1 MKVKVF
7 SSDAC
12 PFCRMVKDF
21 LNDNNIPFE
30 EADVSTDH
38 AAAHEMV
45 EKSGQMGIPVT
56 IVSDG
61 KGKENVVVGFDV
73 PKLKK
78 VLKIEG

>member
-1 MKVKVF
+1 LKVKVY
-7 SSDAC
+7 SSDTC

-21 LNDNNIPFE
+21 LNENNVAFE
-30 EADVSTDH
+30 EADVSEDH

-56 IVSDG
+56 TVSD
-61 KGKENVVVGFDV
+61 KDKEVVIVGFDV

-78 VLKIEG
+78 ALKVE